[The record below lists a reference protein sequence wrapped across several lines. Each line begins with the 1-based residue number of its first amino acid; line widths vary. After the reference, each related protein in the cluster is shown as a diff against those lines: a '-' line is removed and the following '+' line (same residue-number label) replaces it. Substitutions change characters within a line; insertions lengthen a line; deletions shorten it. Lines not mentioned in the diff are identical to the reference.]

1 MKLYEYD
8 ERMEEAFDPETG
20 EIDEALV
27 NALWEERDQRIENF
41 IRWIKDQEAEA
52 EALKAEEKRL
62 AERRKVLENAAGRG
76 RAYIQR
82 VLDGSRFFCTA
93 GAVSYRK
100 TTAVEIPN
108 AAALI
113 RWAQDTGNDQILKY
127 ADPEI
132 SKTELKKLLQGDGP
146 VTVPEALAQIVTRN
160 SMQIK

>member
-8 ERMEEAFDPETG
+8 EAIENAFDPETG
-20 EIDEALV
+20 EILEDV
-27 NALWEERDQRIENF
+27 VDQLWAERDQRIENF
-41 IRWIKDQEAEA
+41 IRWIKDQEADA

-62 AERRKVLENAAGRG
+62 SERRKVLENAANRG

-100 TTAVEIPN
+100 TTSVEIPN

-132 SKTELKKLLQGDGP
+132 SKTELKKLLASDGP
-146 VTVPEALAQIVTRN
+146 VSVPESLAQIVTPERN
-160 SMQIK
+160 AD

>member
-8 ERMEEAFDPETG
+8 EAIENAFDPETG
-20 EIDEALV
+20 EILEDV
-27 NALWEERDQRIENF
+27 VDQLWAERDQRIENF
-41 IRWIKDQEAEA
+41 IRWIKDQEADA

-62 AERRKVLENAAGRG
+62 SERRKVLENAANRG

-93 GAVSYRK
+93 GSVSYRK

-108 AAALI
+108 PAALI

-127 ADPEI
+127 SDPEI
-132 SKTELKKLLQGDGP
+132 SKTELKKLLASDGP
-146 VTVPEALAQIVTRN
+146 VSVPESLAQIVTRN
-160 SMQIK
+160 AMQIK